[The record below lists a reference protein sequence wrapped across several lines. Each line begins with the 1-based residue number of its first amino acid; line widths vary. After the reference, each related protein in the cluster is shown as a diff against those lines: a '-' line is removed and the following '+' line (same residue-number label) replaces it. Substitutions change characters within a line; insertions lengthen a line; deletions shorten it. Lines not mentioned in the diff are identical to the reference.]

1 MATSASRISL
11 AARTSLPT
19 TPSSGPTHSSGS
31 SRYDAAIVGARVA
44 GAATAM
50 LLARRGL
57 RVLVIDRDG
66 LGSDTLSS
74 HALMRGAV
82 TQLERWGI
90 APALRASSPSI
101 EHVTF
106 HYGVGPD
113 GPGPDGTV
121 VDLPITGNGATP
133 LLAPRRTVL
142 DRTMVEV
149 AADAGAEFRH
159 RTRLIDLNQHP
170 SGRVTG
176 IRIADEAGRET
187 DITADIVIGADGL
200 RSTVARRLDVPITR
214 QGTEASAFVMRYVED
229 LDGLPTD
236 AYQWLYGPG
245 IGAGFIPT
253 TDGRFCVF
261 AAMTR
266 ERFATEIRAD
276 VTAGFQRVLDEVNPD
291 FGEATR
297 QATPVSRVRAWPG
310 IPGQFR
316 QAAGPGWA
324 LVGDAGY
331 FKDPYA
337 AHGIS
342 DALRDAELLA
352 DAVAAGGTSVERN
365 DQLAAYGETRDR
377 LATPLFEVL
386 ERIASYRWT
395 IDELPAIHLQ
405 LGKAMSVEQK
415 QLAELRSGRG
425 TESMVG
431 EARLP
436 VAA

>member
-1 MATSASRISL
+1 MV
-11 AARTSLPT
+11 T
-19 TPSSGPTHSSGS
+19 TAPLIRPGANPN
-31 SRYDAAIVGARVA
+31 RYDVAIVGGRVA

-90 APALRASSPSI
+90 APAIRANSPAI
-101 EHVTF
+101 ETVSF
-106 HYGVGPD
+106 HYGTGDSGSVI
-113 GPGPDGTV
+113 
-121 VDLPITGNGATP
+121 DLPVAANGASP
-133 LLAPRRTVL
+133 LMAPRRTVL
-142 DRTMVEV
+142 DRAMV
-149 AADAGAEFRH
+149 AAASDAGAEFRH
-159 RTRLIDLNQHP
+159 RTKLVDLHQHP

-176 IRIADEAGRET
+176 LRIADASGRQI

-200 RSTVARRLDVPITR
+200 RSSVARRLGVPITR
-214 QGTEASAFVMRYVED
+214 QGREASAFVLRYVED
-229 LDGLPTD
+229 LDGVPTD

-245 IGAGFIPT
+245 IGAGYIPT
-253 TDGRFCVF
+253 SDGQFVIF
-261 AAMTR
+261 AGMTR
-266 ERFATEIRAD
+266 ERFATEIRSD
-276 VTAGFQRVLDEVNPD
+276 TAGGFQRVLDEIHPA

-297 QATPVSRVRAWPG
+297 RATPVSRPRAWPG
-310 IPGQFR
+310 VPGQFR

-352 DAVAAGGTSVERN
+352 DAVAAGGTSAERF
-365 DQLAAYGETRDR
+365 DRLVAYGETRDR
-377 LATPLFEVL
+377 LSAPLFEVL

-395 IDELPAIHLQ
+395 LDELPGLHLQ
-405 LGKAMSVEQK
+405 LGKAMSAEQK
-415 QLAELRSGRG
+415 ELAELRAERG
-425 TESMVG
+425 LGSLVEGV
-431 EARLP
+431 RLP